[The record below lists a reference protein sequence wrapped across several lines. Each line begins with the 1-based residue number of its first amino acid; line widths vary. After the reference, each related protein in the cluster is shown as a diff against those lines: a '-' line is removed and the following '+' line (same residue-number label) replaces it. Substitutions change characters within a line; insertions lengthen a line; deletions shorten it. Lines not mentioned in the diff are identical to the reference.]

1 MNIRLP
7 SIALAAVVAT
17 LPAMRGLAQQSSE
30 TFSLKASLDTLIDWS
45 NPLDVTP
52 EKIERVVQEEGFKTS
67 PYFAWSEDKSK
78 ARLGR
83 RPYSNITVDLSAL
96 GGRVAIEEAMV
107 RFQNGRA
114 RSIELETA
122 AGTTAE
128 SLSKAV
134 RELLKDEPAIRSVD
148 MDAGGRVSFATWRRP
163 DFLVIQAS
171 QAGGSRLPGAASERM
186 ARLPDGRLVRLE
198 GGDTG
203 PSLAI
208 VRPDDAR
215 RHYIHR
221 SGSGFAMLCDLD
233 FLLEYPAAWQ
243 LSAETLDRQFDVA
256 DLGFQ
261 EQPFYQWL
269 NTAKD
274 RLRFSRSPF
283 SNIRIDLRIFGG
295 KVAVDEAIVDF
306 KNGRPSLVSLSVY
319 NRGDSGGMGP
329 AEFEALYKACGQSLG
344 QILNTRPRQQ
354 QPGVNQAV
362 KTVGWMWQSP
372 VCIAL
377 MEFNEFHGKGSRAA
391 MPEFLRLKLAPPQ
404 NKDWNF
410 GASPTGLLTQTLG
423 KSALIRNVA
432 KGANGD
438 VHITGVPMVDQGDK
452 GYCVAASCQRLFE
465 YYHIAADQH
474 EMAQLFGTDADR
486 GTSSVAMEAAL
497 DRIDNRFRTR
507 FKPLVSPSLARERNF
522 RPPTNEKLF
531 SAIKDSIDQGIPLL
545 WALRIGLVPEDPP
558 LPSAGQTSGGHM
570 RMIIGYNE
578 SKNQL
583 LFTDS
588 WGAGHE
594 LKRMDVA
601 AGFGVTDG
609 LYVLQPRG

>member
-1 MNIRLP
+1 MNTCLP
-7 SIALAAVVAT
+7 SISLAAVIVS
-17 LPAMRGLAQQSSE
+17 LPFVRGLAQQSSE

-52 EKIERVVQEEGFKTS
+52 EKIESAFQKEGFKTS
-67 PYFAWSEDKSK
+67 PYFVWSEDKSR

-83 RPYSNITVDLSAL
+83 QPYANITVDLTAL
-96 GGRVAIEEAMV
+96 GGKVAIEEATV
-107 RFQNGRA
+107 CFQNGRA
-114 RSIELETA
+114 RSIEIETA
-122 AGTTAE
+122 IGTTPE
-128 SLSKAV
+128 SLSRAV
-134 RELLKDEPAIRSVD
+134 SELLKDEPTIRSVD
-148 MDAGGRVSFATWRRP
+148 LEGEGRVSFATWSRP
-163 DFLVIQAS
+163 GFLVIQAS
-171 QAGGSRLPGAASERM
+171 QAGASRLPGTAGERM
-186 ARLPDGRLVRLE
+186 ARLPDGRLVRIE
-198 GGDTG
+198 GRETG
-203 PSLAI
+203 PTLAI
-208 VRPDDAR
+208 ARPDDAR
-215 RHYIHR
+215 RHYLHR
-221 SGSGFAMLCDLD
+221 AGGRFAMLCDLD
-233 FLLEYPAAWQ
+233 FLLAYPAAWQ
-243 LSAETLDRQFDVA
+243 LSAETVERQFDVA

-269 NTAKD
+269 NDAKD

-295 KVAVDEAIVDF
+295 KVAVDEAVVDF
-306 KNGRPSLVSLSVY
+306 KNGRLSLVSLSVY

-329 AEFEALYKACGQSLG
+329 AEFEALYKACGQALG
-344 QILNTRPRQQ
+344 QILQTSPRQQ
-354 QPGVNQAV
+354 RPGMNQAV

-377 MEFNEFHGKGSRAA
+377 MEYNDFNGRGAKAA

-410 GASPTGLLTQTLG
+410 GASPTGLLTQTVG
-423 KSALIRNVA
+423 KSSLLRNVA

-497 DRIDNRFRTR
+497 DKIDNRFRTR
-507 FKPLVSPSLARERNF
+507 FKPLASPSLARERNF

-531 SAIKDSIDQGIPLL
+531 SAIKDSIDQGIPVL

-558 LPSAGQTSGGHM
+558 LPGSGQTSGGHM

-583 LFTDS
+583 LFSDS

-594 LKRMDVA
+594 LKRMDAA

>member
-1 MNIRLP
+1 MKARLKNA
-7 SIALAAVVAT
+7 ALAMAVLA
-17 LPAMRGLAQQSSE
+17 LPVSHGQCQENSAA
-30 TFSLKASLDTLIDWS
+30 FHLKTSLDALIDWA
-45 NPLDVTP
+45 NPLDMTP
-52 EKIERVVQEEGFKTS
+52 EKIETAFPKENFKTS

-83 RPYSNITVDLSAL
+83 HPYANVTVELSAF
-96 GGRVAIEEAMV
+96 GGKVAAEEAIV

-114 RSIELETA
+114 RSIEIATA
-122 AGTTAE
+122 VGTTGE
-128 SLSKAV
+128 SLSNAV
-134 RELLKDEPAIRSVD
+134 SALLKDQPTIRSVEMERD
-148 MDAGGRVSFATWRRP
+148 GRVSFATWKRP
-163 DFLVIQAS
+163 DFLVIQAWQTGGVQS
-171 QAGGSRLPGAASERM
+171 QTSGGTQPT
-186 ARLPDGRLVRLE
+186 RLPDSRLKRTE
-198 GGDTG
+198 SGGAG
-203 PSLAI
+203 PTLAI
-208 VRPDDAR
+208 ARPDDAR

-221 SGSGFAMLCDLD
+221 SGNGFAMLCDLD
-233 FLLEYPAAWQ
+233 FLLDYPAAWQ
-243 LSAETLDRQFDVA
+243 LSAETLERMFDIA

-269 NTAKD
+269 SGAKD

-283 SNIRIDLRIFGG
+283 SNIRIDLRIFSG
-295 KVAVDEAIVDF
+295 KIAVDEAVIDL
-306 KNGRPSLVSLSVY
+306 KNGRTSLVSLSVY

-344 QILNTRPRQQ
+344 QLLKTSPRQQ
-354 QPGVNQAV
+354 RPGMNQAV

-377 MEFNEFHGKGSRAA
+377 MEYNDYGGKGSKAA

-410 GASPTGLLTQTLG
+410 GASPTGLLTQTVG
-423 KSALIRNVA
+423 KSSLIRNVT
-432 KGANGD
+432 KSPSGD
-438 VHITGVPMVDQGDK
+438 VTIAGIPMVDQGDK

-486 GTSSVAMEAAL
+486 GTSSLAMEAAL
-497 DRIDNRFRTR
+497 NKIDNRFRTR
-507 FKPLVSPSLARERNF
+507 FKPLLSPSLARERNY
-522 RPPTNEKLF
+522 RPPSEEKLF
-531 SAIKDSIDQGIPLL
+531 SLIKESIDQGIPLL

-558 LPSAGQTSGGHM
+558 LPGSGQTSGGHM

-578 SKNQL
+578 VKHQL
-583 LFTDS
+583 LFSDS

-594 LKRMDVA
+594 LKRIDVS

-609 LYVLQPRG
+609 LYVLQPRD